1 MTLQQAE
8 LPSATVAGEPANVAE
23 FVARW
28 AQRRP
33 AAVAVIE
40 QATGRRITFGELG
53 RNVAAIAA
61 GLRQRGICNGAR
73 AILAIKPGLEF
84 VELVF
89 AMFHAGAVPV
99 VLDPGMGRRNLLA
112 CIAEAR
118 AEALV
123 GIPLAHALSLRHRG
137 AFAGLKQRVTVGRR
151 WLWGGCTL
159 AQLRATK
166 GGDQHPPRTQPQ
178 DTAAVL
184 FTSGATGVPKGV
196 VYTHG
201 ILARQTT
208 MIRDAYGI
216 APGEV
221 DVACFA
227 LFALFSVAMGV
238 TIVLPR
244 MDFSRPGSADPAVI
258 CRAVREHNAT
268 MSFASPVVWRRVGA
282 WLEQHDERLPGLRR
296 VLIAGAAVPFRTLEQ
311 LAGRIAPGGL
321 VHTPY
326 GATESLPVSST
337 SSAEVLGETRART
350 LQGAG
355 VCVGKPLPGVAV
367 KVIRIHDGPLPELAQ
382 ARECATGEV
391 GEVLVQSA
399 TTTRSYFGRPEADAR
414 SKVRDGAGF
423 WHRMGDTG
431 WLDGQGRL
439 WYCGRVAHTVWTR
452 AGALYPEQVEGV
464 FAAHGG
470 VARCALVGV
479 GNKGEQEPVLVVEQA
494 AAAAPTLADEL
505 LALARGNEATRA
517 VKRVLFHPSLPVDV
531 RHNAK
536 IDREALARWAAAAL
550 DAHETRVAVR

>member
-8 LPSATVAGEPANVAE
+8 LPTVAVAEPANVAE
-23 FVARW
+23 FVAEW

-33 AAVAVIE
+33 AATAAIE
-40 QATGRRITFGELG
+40 QATGRRISFGELG

-61 GLRQRGICNGAR
+61 GLRARGICNGMR
-73 AILAIKPGLEF
+73 AVLAIKPGIEF
-84 VELVF
+84 VELVY

-99 VLDPGMGRRNLLA
+99 VLDPGMGRKNLLA

-123 GIPLAHALSLRHRG
+123 GIPLAHALSLRHRR
-137 AFAGLKQRVTVGRR
+137 AFGGLKHRVTVGRR

-159 AQLRATK
+159 AQLRATQD
-166 GGDQHPPRTQPQ
+166 GDRSPPRTQPG
-178 DTAAVL
+178 DVAAVL

-196 VYTHG
+196 IYTHG

-216 APGEV
+216 QPGEV

-238 TIVLPR
+238 TIVLPA
-244 MDFSRPGSADPAVI
+244 MDFSRPGRADPAVI
-258 CRAVREHNAT
+258 CQAVREHKAT
-268 MSFASPVVWRRVGA
+268 MAFASPAVWRKVGP
-282 WLEQHDERLPGLRR
+282 WLEQRGETLPGLRR

-326 GATESLPVSST
+326 GATESLPVST
-337 SSAEVLGETRART
+337 ISSAEVLGETRSRT

-355 VCVGKPLPGVAV
+355 VCVGQPLPGVSVRVIAV
-367 KVIRIHDGPLPELAQ
+367 YDGPLADLGK
-382 ARECATGEV
+382 ARECRTGQV
-391 GEVLVQSA
+391 GEILVQSA
-399 TTTRSYFGRPEADAR
+399 TTTRGYFGRPEADAR
-414 SKVRDGAGF
+414 SKIRDGEGF

-431 WLDGQGRL
+431 WLDELGRL
-439 WYCGRVAHTVWTR
+439 WYCGRVAHTVWTS
-452 AGALYPEQVEGV
+452 AGPLFPEQVEGV
-464 FAAHGG
+464 FAAQAG

-479 GNKGEQEPVLVVEQA
+479 GARGAQDPVLVVERSPGSA
-494 AAAAPTLADEL
+494 LAEGEL
-505 LALARGNEATRA
+505 LALAALQPAAAA
-517 VKRVLFHPSLPVDV
+517 VTQVLFHPSLPVDV

-536 IDREALARWAAAAL
+536 IDREALSRWAAR
-550 DAHETRVAVR
+550 EVGSV